1 LKALASS
8 PGPGPAGLRNGSVRF
23 VRTLLPLAFL
33 LVACGDDTAP
43 DPEIQAPDTV
53 PGSEATETGPAA
65 DPEDPSEIFE
75 RELIFIAAE
84 TDSTVHLPWSF
95 QSRMRESRVER
106 LTRAWLARAGAW
118 EVLVLEEAETPAAGS
133 PWRILPGASVRLI
146 VGEDDRLDLIGLRDR
161 ARPVETRI
169 DDFISEWARPGIEP
183 VRLFE
188 GRTSFSSGEIEGF
201 VLEVNRRWTEPGGEP
216 GDWIFLHAGAGLQF
230 FMEEDG
236 GSRDPID
243 TRPYRGWSRLAFQ
256 VAQWDG
262 LSVEWGELRPFE
274 PARRDI
280 PSEWTLSTP
289 GQEVVG
295 SLRATSSH
303 VAAGGGEGPIL
314 PLSGFFEVEG
324 EISIWGE
331 VFEVVGIIRHR
342 QR

>member
-1 LKALASS
+1 LKPLASY
-8 PGPGPAGLRNGSVRF
+8 PGPAALQKGGARF
-23 VRTLLPLAFL
+23 ARTLIPVAFL
-33 LVACGDDTAP
+33 LIACGDGNAP
-43 DPEIQAPDTV
+43 DPEVQAADAV
-53 PGSEATETGPAA
+53 PGAEATESGPAA
-65 DPEDPSEIFE
+65 DPADTSEIFE
-75 RELIFIAAE
+75 RELIFISAE
-84 TDSTVHLPWSF
+84 ADSTLHLPWSF
-95 QSRMRESRVER
+95 RSRIRESRVER

-118 EVLVLEEAETPAAGS
+118 EILVLEEAETPAAGS

-146 VGEDDRLDLIGLRDR
+146 VGEDDRLDLIGLREG

-188 GRTSFSSGEIEGF
+188 GRTSLASGEVEGF

-216 GDWIFLHAGAGLQF
+216 GDWIFLHAGSGLQF
-230 FMEEDG
+230 FMEEDRV
-236 GSRDPID
+236 SRDPID
-243 TRPYRGWSRLAFQ
+243 ARPYRGWSRLAFQ

-289 GQEVVG
+289 GHEVVG

-303 VAAGGGEGPIL
+303 FAAGEGEGPIL

-324 EISIWGE
+324 EISIRGE
-331 VFEVVGIIRHR
+331 VFEVAGIIRHR